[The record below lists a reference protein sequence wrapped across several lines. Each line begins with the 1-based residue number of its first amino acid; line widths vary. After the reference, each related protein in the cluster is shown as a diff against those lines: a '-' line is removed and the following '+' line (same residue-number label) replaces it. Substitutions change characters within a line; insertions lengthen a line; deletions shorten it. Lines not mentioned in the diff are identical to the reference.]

1 MKKIKLKKGEIIPL
15 TFDPMFTEIF
25 NNENNIC
32 ILEDFLSCYLDIPY
46 NKIKNNLKLSS
57 RNLNRNSI
65 IDSKK
70 EVDILLNL
78 DGEKINIE
86 LNNTNNKGIIDRNVV
101 YIGKIHGTQLKR
113 GFKTYNE
120 IKKTI
125 QINLDNENHTKNLI
139 EEYYLK
145 NKRGEILTEK
155 LRIDILNLEKG
166 SKMSYTNC
174 ERENMLIRW
183 CKVFKSK
190 TKKELKIALKE
201 ITSNKSKNRLLEH
214 VDKLSG
220 DDEMIKI
227 YTNLSRREL
236 EYNTIMEDKITEAVE
251 KATKEATQNGIEQG
265 IEQGSNQRNIEI
277 AKNLLK
283 ANIDINVISSSTG
296 LSKEEIEKLA

>member
-265 IEQGSNQRNIEI
+265 SNQRNIEI

>member
-1 MKKIKLKKGEIIPL
+1 MEKIKLKKGEIIPL

-65 IDSKK
+65 MDSKK

-265 IEQGSNQRNIEI
+265 SNQRNIEI

-296 LSKEEIEKLA
+296 LSKEEIEKLS

>member
-155 LRIDILNLEKG
+155 LRIDILNLEKR

-183 CKVFKSK
+183 CKAFKSK
-190 TKKELKIALKE
+190 TKKELKITLKE

-265 IEQGSNQRNIEI
+265 SNQRNIEI

>member
-65 IDSKK
+65 MDSKK

-113 GFKTYNE
+113 EFKTYNE

>member
-1 MKKIKLKKGEIIPL
+1 MKKTKLKKGEIIPL

-265 IEQGSNQRNIEI
+265 SNQRNIEI